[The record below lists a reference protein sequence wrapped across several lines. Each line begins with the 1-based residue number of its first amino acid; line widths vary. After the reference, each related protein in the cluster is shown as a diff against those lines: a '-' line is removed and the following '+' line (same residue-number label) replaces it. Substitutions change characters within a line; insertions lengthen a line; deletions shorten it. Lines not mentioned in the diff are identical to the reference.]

1 MSTRI
6 SSAGLTTASAHV
18 PNGDHALLDIADLR
32 VRYGG
37 VEAVSG
43 VSLQIRVPQIVGLI
57 GPNGAGK
64 SSLLAA
70 IGGQTRATTGIVAL
84 DGRNITGLASHA
96 RARLG
101 VSRTFQSAGIFER
114 LTVFENLMVAGR
126 GFLGASLTR
135 ACLGGQR
142 ARAEDEAARDRALSV
157 LAELEMFAMRDTYC
171 SDLSGGQRR
180 LVEIGRCLMCSP
192 RLLLL
197 DEPTVGVA
205 PQLVR
210 RICETIVRIRDS
222 GVAVVIV
229 EHVLELIEE
238 FCDRVVVLAA
248 GQVLDDGTYKD
259 VMKNGSVRDAY
270 LA

>member
-1 MSTRI
+1 MSAL
-6 SSAGLTTASAHV
+6 SSHEQAQRQGAPS
-18 PNGDHALLDIADLR
+18 GEGALLDVVEMR

-43 VSLQIRVPQIVGLI
+43 ASLRIVTPQIVGLI

-70 IGGQTRATTGIVAL
+70 IGGQASAAAGSVILGGHDVTKLSAYRRARRGIV
-84 DGRNITGLASHA
+84 
-96 RARLG
+96 
-101 VSRTFQSAGIFER
+101 RTFQTASVFER
-114 LTVFENLMVAGR
+114 LTVFENLMVAGV
-126 GFLGASLTR
+126 GHTGASLTR
-135 ACLGGQR
+135 AVLGGKQIAAAAGEAQIAALR
-142 ARAEDEAARDRALSV
+142 VLDELDIA
-157 LAELEMFAMRDTYC
+157 AMRDIYC

-197 DEPTVGVA
+197 DEPMVGVA
-205 PQLVR
+205 PHLVR
-210 RICETIVRIRDS
+210 RIGETCRRIRDS
-222 GVAVVIV
+222 GVAIVIV
-229 EHVLELIEE
+229 EHALEVIEE
-238 FCDRVVVLAA
+238 FCDRVVVMSA
-248 GQVLDDGTYKD
+248 GEVLDDGSYED

>member
-1 MSTRI
+1 MSTVFDRDQEQPQETP
-6 SSAGLTTASAHV
+6 AGE
-18 PNGDHALLDIADLR
+18 HALLDAVNVR

-37 VEAVSG
+37 VEAVRG
-43 VSLQIRVPQIVGLI
+43 ASLQILTPQIVGLI

-70 IGGQTRATTGIVAL
+70 IGGQAPAAGGNVIV
-84 DGRNITGLASHA
+84 DGHDVTKLPAYK

-101 VSRTFQSAGIFER
+101 IVRTFQTASVFER
-114 LTVFENLMVAGR
+114 LTVFENLMVAGVGHR
-126 GFLGASLTR
+126 GASLTR
-135 ACLGGQR
+135 AFFGGASVGAAAGG
-142 ARAEDEAARDRALSV
+142 ARAEALRV
-157 LAELEMFAMRDTYC
+157 LAELDITGMCDTYC

-197 DEPTVGVA
+197 DEPMVGVA
-205 PQLVR
+205 PHLVR
-210 RICETIVRIRDS
+210 RIGETCLSIRDS
-222 GVAVVIV
+222 GVAIVIV
-229 EHVLELIEE
+229 EHALEVIEE
-238 FCDRVVVLAA
+238 FCDRVVVMAS
-248 GQVLDDGTYKD
+248 GEVLDDGSYED

>member
-1 MSTRI
+1 MSALSRHEQEQDR
-6 SSAGLTTASAHV
+6 SAPSGQS
-18 PNGDHALLDIADLR
+18 ALLDVLNLR

-43 VSLQIRVPQIVGLI
+43 ASLRIVTPQIVGLI

-70 IGGQTRATTGIVAL
+70 IGGQASAAAGNVILGGHDVTKLSAYRRARRGIV
-84 DGRNITGLASHA
+84 
-96 RARLG
+96 
-101 VSRTFQSAGIFER
+101 RTFQTASVFER
-114 LTVFENLMVAGR
+114 LTVFENLMVAGV
-126 GFLGASLTR
+126 GYPGASLTR
-135 ACLGGQR
+135 AFFGGREIR
-142 ARAEDEAARDRALSV
+142 AAADGAQTEALRVLDELDI
-157 LAELEMFAMRDTYC
+157 MGMRDTYC

-197 DEPTVGVA
+197 DEPMVGVA
-205 PQLVR
+205 PHLVR
-210 RICETIVRIRDS
+210 RIGETCRRIRDA
-222 GVAVVIV
+222 GVAIVIV
-229 EHVLELIEE
+229 EHALEVIEE
-238 FCDRVVVLAA
+238 FCDRVVVMAA
-248 GQVLDDGTYKD
+248 GEVLDDGSYED

>member
-1 MSTRI
+1 MSTVFDR
-6 SSAGLTTASAHV
+6 GQEQ
-18 PNGDHALLDIADLR
+18 PKGDAAAAERTLLDVLDVR

-43 VSLQIRVPQIVGLI
+43 ASLQILAPQIVGLI

-70 IGGQTRATTGIVAL
+70 IGGQAPVAGGTVVV
-84 DGRNITGLASHA
+84 DGHEVTKQPAYK

-101 VSRTFQSAGIFER
+101 IVRTFQTASEFER
-114 LTVFENLMVAGR
+114 LTVFENLMVAGV
-126 GFLGASLTR
+126 GHPGASLTR
-135 ACLGGQR
+135 AFFPSAALGAAAET
-142 ARAEDEAARDRALSV
+142 ARVEALRV
-157 LAELEMFAMRDTYC
+157 LEELDITGMRDTYC

-197 DEPTVGVA
+197 DEPMVGVA
-205 PQLVR
+205 PHLVR
-210 RICETIVRIRDS
+210 RIGETCLRIRDS
-222 GVAVVIV
+222 GVAIVIV
-229 EHVLELIEE
+229 EHALEVIEE
-238 FCDRVVVLAA
+238 FCDRVVVMAF
-248 GQVLDDGTYKD
+248 GEVLDDGSYED

>member
-1 MSTRI
+1 MSTLPSRGHP
-6 SSAGLTTASAHV
+6 SRENAPTAGGV
-18 PNGDHALLDIADLR
+18 LLDVVDLR

-43 VSLQIRVPQIVGLI
+43 ASLRISEPQIVGLI

-70 IGGQTRATTGIVAL
+70 VGGQTPAAAGHVTVG
-84 DGRNITGLASHA
+84 GRDITKLSAYR

-101 VSRTFQSAGIFER
+101 VVRTFQTASVFER
-114 LTVFENLMVAGR
+114 LTVFENLMVAGV
-126 GFLGASLTR
+126 GHAGASLTR
-135 ACLGGQR
+135 AVFGGGQGR
-142 ARAEDEAARDRALSV
+142 AKADAAQAEALRVLNELDIAAMA
-157 LAELEMFAMRDTYC
+157 DTYC

-180 LVEIGRCLMCSP
+180 LVEIGRCLMCAP

-197 DEPTVGVA
+197 DEPMVGVA
-205 PQLVR
+205 PHLVR
-210 RICETIVRIRDS
+210 RIGETCSRIRDT
-222 GVAVVIV
+222 GVAIVIV
-229 EHVLELIEE
+229 EHALEVIEE
-238 FCDRVVVLAA
+238 FCDRVVVMAA
-248 GQVLDDGTYKD
+248 GEVLDDGSYED

>member
-1 MSTRI
+1 MSTI
-6 SSAGLTTASAHV
+6 SRGEQERRESAGREDGV
-18 PNGDHALLDIADLR
+18 MLDVADLR

-43 VSLQIRVPQIVGLI
+43 ASLRISEPQIVGLI

-70 IGGQTRATTGIVAL
+70 IGGQAPVAA
-84 DGRNITGLASHA
+84 GRVTIGGRDITKLSAYR

-101 VSRTFQSAGIFER
+101 VVRTFQTASVFER
-114 LTVFENLMVAGR
+114 LTVFENLMVAGV
-126 GFLGASLTR
+126 GHPGASLTR
-135 ACLGGQR
+135 AVFGGGEIR
-142 ARAEDEAARDRALSV
+142 AAAAAAQADALRVLDELDITG
-157 LAELEMFAMRDTYC
+157 MRDSYC

-197 DEPTVGVA
+197 DEPMVGVA
-205 PQLVR
+205 PHLVR
-210 RICETIVRIRDS
+210 RIGETCLRIRDS
-222 GVAVVIV
+222 GVAIVIV
-229 EHVLELIEE
+229 EHALEVIEE
-238 FCDRVVVLAA
+238 FCDRVVVMAF
-248 GQVLDDGTYKD
+248 GQVLDDGSYEN

>member
-1 MSTRI
+1 MSTLFTTEQEQPEGA
-6 SSAGLTTASAHV
+6 SSG
-18 PNGDHALLDIADLR
+18 GRALLDAVNVR

-43 VSLQIRVPQIVGLI
+43 ASLQILTPQIVGLI

-70 IGGQTRATTGIVAL
+70 IGGQARVASGNVIV
-84 DGRNITGLASHA
+84 DGHDVTKLPAYK

-101 VSRTFQSAGIFER
+101 IVRTFQTASVFER
-114 LTVFENLMVAGR
+114 LTVFENLMVAGV
-126 GFLGASLTR
+126 GYPGASLTR
-135 ACLGGQR
+135 AFFPTASLGAAADS
-142 ARAEDEAARDRALSV
+142 ARTAALRV
-157 LAELEMFAMRDTYC
+157 LAELDITEMCDIYC

-197 DEPTVGVA
+197 DEPMVGVA
-205 PQLVR
+205 PHLVR
-210 RICETIVRIRDS
+210 RIGETCLRIRDA
-222 GVAVVIV
+222 GVAIVIV
-229 EHVLELIEE
+229 EHALEVIEQ

-248 GQVLDDGTYKD
+248 GEVLDDGSYED

>member
-1 MSTRI
+1 MSTTSSREQEWQE
-6 SSAGLTTASAHV
+6 SAG
-18 PNGDHALLDIADLR
+18 PGDGVMLDVTDLR

-43 VSLQIRVPQIVGLI
+43 ASLRISEPQIVGLI

-70 IGGQTRATTGIVAL
+70 IGGQAPAAGGHVTIGGRDVTRLSAY
-84 DGRNITGLASHA
+84 R

-101 VSRTFQSAGIFER
+101 VVRTFQTASVFER
-114 LTVFENLMVAGR
+114 LTVFENLIVAGV
-126 GFLGASLTR
+126 GHPGASLTR
-135 ACLGGQR
+135 AVFGGEKIRGR
-142 ARAEDEAARDRALSV
+142 AGAAQADALRVLDELDITG
-157 LAELEMFAMRDTYC
+157 MRDNYC

-197 DEPTVGVA
+197 DEPMVGVA
-205 PQLVR
+205 PHLVR
-210 RICETIVRIRDS
+210 RIGETCRRIRDS
-222 GVAVVIV
+222 GVAIVIV
-229 EHVLELIEE
+229 EHALEVIEE
-238 FCDRVVVLAA
+238 FCDRVIVMAA
-248 GQVLDDGTYKD
+248 GQVLDDGSYED